1 MVSVLGLT
9 EISNDGDA
17 VVVGGA
23 VVVRVV
29 VGLVVVVVVR
39 GVVVVR
45 PPGTVKLLITMSNP
59 VCASSNSVGDAAQI
73 MLYKLPFFSI
83 EASLTVVATGKMFSD
98 LKMVS

>member
-9 EISNDGDA
+9 EISNDEDVV
-17 VVVGGA
+17 VVVG
-23 VVVRVV
+23 VI
-29 VGLVVVVVVR
+29 VVVVVVR

-45 PPGTVKLLITMSNP
+45 PPGTVKLLIAMSNP
-59 VCASSNSVGDAAQI
+59 ICASSNSVGDAAQI

-83 EASLTVVATGKMFSD
+83 ETSLTVAEMVSD